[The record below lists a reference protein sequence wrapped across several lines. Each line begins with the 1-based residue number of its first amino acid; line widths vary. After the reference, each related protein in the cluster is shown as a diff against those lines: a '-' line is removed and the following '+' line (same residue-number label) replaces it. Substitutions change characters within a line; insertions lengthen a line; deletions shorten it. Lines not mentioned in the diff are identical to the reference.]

1 MAPICGDK
9 CGTVGA
15 APDLNID
22 SGAGTI
28 PSVKGYTSLVL
39 YRPDGTCVRE
49 TEEARFYCMAHEYG
63 HHLDVAMRRERKR
76 LQRSIGNEP
85 CLAPLR

>member
-1 MAPICGDK
+1 VRNG
-9 CGTVGA
+9 GRGA
-15 APDLNID
+15 RPEYRLGRRNDTD
-22 SGAGTI
+22 
-28 PSVKGYTSLVL
+28 TSLVL